1 MSLLELSHVGKS
13 CRVGMRRHAILHDVS
28 LTIEAGELVAVW
40 GRRGSGRTTLLRV
53 AAGVEPADTGS
64 ILFAGR
70 EIGRGQALGAGIGYC
85 ATHVPG
91 GRGRGV
97 LEDLAGTLLARG
109 LPKATAQARAAIV
122 LERVGASH
130 CSTAAP
136 HELDAGESVRVAL
149 ARALAS
155 EPRLIVV
162 DEPTKGVDL
171 LERDDLLSLLRSL
184 AARDVA
190 VLMST
195 AESPGLSG
203 ADRALALSDGQ
214 LRGTLAP
221 ELAEVVPLRRRVS
234 A

>member
-13 CRVGMRRHAILHDVS
+13 CRIGMRRHAILHDVN
-28 LTIEAGELVAVW
+28 LTIEAGELIAVW

-64 ILFAGR
+64 IRFR
-70 EIGRGQALGAGIGYC
+70 NKEIGRGQALGAGIGYC
-85 ATHVPG
+85 TTHVPG

-97 LEDLAGTLLARG
+97 LDDLAGTLLARG
-109 LPKATAQARAAIV
+109 LPRAAAQLRANAM

-130 CSTAAP
+130 CAGAAP

-149 ARALAS
+149 ARALAAD
-155 EPRLIVV
+155 PQLIVI
-162 DEPTKGVDL
+162 DEPTRGVDL
-171 LERDDLLSLLRSL
+171 LERDELLSLLRSL
-184 AARDVA
+184 ASGEVA
-190 VLMST
+190 ILMST
-195 AESPGLSG
+195 AESPSLSG

>member
-1 MSLLELSHVGKS
+1 MSLLELRHVSKS
-13 CRVGMRRHAILHDVS
+13 CRIGLRRHAILHDVN
-28 LTIEAGELVAVW
+28 LTIEAGELIAVW

-64 ILFAGR
+64 IFFRGR
-70 EIGRGQALGAGIGYC
+70 ETGRGQALGAGIGYC
-85 ATHVPG
+85 AAQVPG

-97 LEDLAGTLLARG
+97 LKDLAGTLLARG
-109 LPKATAQARAAIV
+109 LPKASAQLRAEAM
-122 LERVGASH
+122 LARVGASH
-130 CSTAAP
+130 CSAAAL
-136 HELDAGESVRVAL
+136 HELDAGETVRVAL

-155 EPRLIVV
+155 DPRLIVI
-162 DEPTKGVDL
+162 DEPTRGVDL
-171 LERDDLLSLLRSL
+171 LERDDLLTLLRSL
-184 AARDVA
+184 ASGEVA

-195 AESPGLSG
+195 AESPSLSG

-214 LRGTLAP
+214 LRGALAP

>member
-1 MSLLELSHVGKS
+1 MSLLELSHVSKS

-53 AAGVEPADTGS
+53 AAGVESADSGS
-64 ILFAGR
+64 VRFRGR
-70 EIGRGQALGAGIGYC
+70 DIGRGQALGAGIGYC
-85 ATHVPG
+85 ATRVPG
-91 GRGRGV
+91 GRGHGV

-109 LPKATAQARAAIV
+109 LAKGDAQRRAAGM
-122 LERVGASH
+122 LERVEATH
-130 CSTAAP
+130 CAAAAP
-136 HELDAGESVRVAL
+136 HELEAGEAVRVAL

-162 DEPTKGVDL
+162 DEPTRGVDL
-171 LERDDLLSLLRSL
+171 LERDELLALLRSL
-184 AARDVA
+184 AAGEVA

-195 AESPGLSG
+195 AESPSLSG

-214 LRGTLAP
+214 LRGALAP
-221 ELAEVVPLRRRVS
+221 ELAEVVPLRRRAS